1 MARPTPPRQWLLIGL
16 GCGIVAV
23 VLVRSAVFLLLGSLK
38 ILAVLSGVGLI
49 YLFLRGPRDGRR

>member
-1 MARPTPPRQWLLIGL
+1 MARRTPPRQWLLVGVV
-16 GCGIVAV
+16 CGIVAV

-38 ILAVLSGVGLI
+38 VLAVLAGVGLI